1 MKDIRIL
8 GVDLGKNSC
17 SIVGLDGAGRVLLR
31 RRTRREASSRSR
43 RSCRAVLSRWRR
55 AAEPITSGAFWLSRV
70 TRCG

>member
-1 MKDIRIL
+1 MKDSRIL

-17 SIVGLDGAGRVLLR
+17 SIVVLMARDGSYFVAGRGGR
-31 RRTRREASSRSR
+31 GSSRSR

-55 AAEPITSGAFWLSRV
+55 AADPITSDAFWLSRA